1 MFLDVLCG
9 ALLKIIPKGNDM
21 FNRLKVKSAALAAAS
36 LGFVGSAFADLPS
49 EATGAIT
56 AVQTDGLAMISAGWP
71 VVAAI
76 TGGLILIKLFKK
88 VMGKVS

>member
-1 MFLDVLCG
+1 
-9 ALLKIIPKGNDM
+9 M
-21 FNRLKVKSAALAAAS
+21 FNRLKVKGAALVAASVGVVGSASAAL
-36 LGFVGSAFADLPS
+36 PT
-49 EATGAIT
+49 EATAAIT
-56 AVQTDGLAMISAGWP
+56 GVQTDGLAMITAGWP